1 MVKQQN
7 LPLTVITVKCYS
19 TMFRAVFLIEVFFK
33 AEELKAY
40 QELKVEFSQKTDEW
54 SQKELNFETEISTIN
69 KYAKTHI
76 EENSTLK
83 RAMLEVEKQV
93 CTLKRSLLTIK

>member
-1 MVKQQN
+1 M
-7 LPLTVITVKCYS
+7 
-19 TMFRAVFLIEVFFK
+19 
-33 AEELKAY
+33 
-40 QELKVEFSQKTDEW
+40 EFSQKTDEW
-54 SQKELNFETEISTIN
+54 SQKELNFEAEISTIN
-69 KYAKTHI
+69 QYAKTQI